1 MKTTIQDNNCMNPE
15 NFISEDSISL
25 TLEQVNQAAT
35 VSQTLA
41 THPRQ
46 QWQAYLNILARLGI
60 IEWLQQRAPEL
71 SVLTDK
77 LQDSMSSVS
86 QLQVSDFKLILIVT
100 DSSMNTEVC
109 VPRESIENSINSSQ
123 VYVLVEVI
131 EDLPVLEDAE
141 EQVNISVLGYLT
153 SEQLN
158 QHNPTILDDELGLLS
173 MDWFELKP
181 DSLLLYLR
189 CFEPQAI
196 PSQASSEV
204 LQQKPSQPILNV
216 GNWLKNQFDQIA
228 EDLSWT
234 LLPPLA
240 YGSAFRDLRSPI
252 ELFRDAAI
260 ELREQAQLFIPIEAR
275 TAYRE
280 LVWEEVSMWLFAT
293 TWQINTNINSPEWT
307 LLLLL
312 TAQPSSSLPIGTQ
325 LVVRDE
331 LQVLE
336 EPIRT
341 HPTQDYIYAQVI
353 GAYDEQFYV
362 TISLPNEIAITLPP
376 FTFSC

>member
-1 MKTTIQDNNCMNPE
+1 MNPE